1 MRTLNSLAIVII
13 FLVLMQPAVPGLTA
27 SIGNSR
33 MVLRVAPG
41 EDVERYIL
49 VRNVN
54 NESVTIELFA
64 SGDLTENI
72 ELAEESFVLAAG
84 EEKKAYFTIKS
95 NEPGTTETK
104 INVAFK
110 PEEGNGAGLSS
121 TVILIVDEKY
131 KTTGGELMNNSSQ
144 ISFNAIFED
153 IKKIVLA
160 ALGII
165 APIILLVILLL
176 MFVYMKNSRKT
187 KKKKKK
193 SVTKIDE

>member
-153 IKKIVLA
+153 IKKIDLA
-160 ALGII
+160 TLGII
-165 APIILLVILLL
+165 ATIILLVILLL
-176 MFVYMKNSRKT
+176 MFFYMKNSRKT